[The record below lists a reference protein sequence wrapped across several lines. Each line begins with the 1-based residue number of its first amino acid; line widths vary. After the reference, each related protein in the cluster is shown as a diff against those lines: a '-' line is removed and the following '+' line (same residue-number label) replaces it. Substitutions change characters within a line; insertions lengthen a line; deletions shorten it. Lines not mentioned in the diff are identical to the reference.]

1 MRTKYTQATGKRN
14 VSFIGFLLVG
24 AAVVALL
31 ALPLSF
37 DLGFD
42 GETQFVDEAYAQ
54 GHQGSGSGHGGGGQ
68 GMGGDGK
75 GAGGTGKGQQGG
87 SGGKAIEDRIF
98 RDSGKDVLSAD
109 DDSDRPEW
117 AGGEKE
123 LNPHRG
129 TSNPTPG
136 INKGDDYGD
145 LWVLVRNPVTG
156 EPILVNGEYQ
166 VCVDAGCTDVI
177 LTVDGELPEGAV
189 VAEVELGRANI
200 VRSPD
205 KVTQH
210 ALDEV
215 LAKLTA
221 ATLVTVDDSGR
232 LVIDG
237 ATVDSPLENLALYI
251 ALMTNDPQLDPV
263 MDKLPGD
270 TLDLAASLLAAG
282 SDKTGTIGIDFVV
295 YFNVITDIVENDE
308 YYNFDAFDYNRDTT
322 YSGDITYFVQDPVTL
337 EVTSVTE
344 PILQAVFDNVSYT
357 SASGTGIS
365 DFTQAADD
373 ALQVIEFVHTQI
385 HVEEPQI

>member
-1 MRTKYTQATGKRN
+1 MTEKRN

-24 AAVVALL
+24 TAVVALL

-37 DLGFD
+37 DLGFE
-42 GETQFVDEAYAQ
+42 GEAQFVDEVYAQ
-54 GHQGSGSGHGGGGQ
+54 GHQGSGGGHGGGGK
-68 GMGGDGK
+68 GMGRAGQ
-75 GAGGTGKGQQGG
+75 GAGDIDKGQHGG
-87 SGGKAIEDRIF
+87 SGGKAIEDKVF
-98 RDSGKDVLSAD
+98 RGGGKDVLAVD

-166 VCVDAGCTDVI
+166 VCVDAGCTEVI
-177 LTVDGELPEGAV
+177 LTVDGELPEGV
-189 VAEVELGRANI
+189 EVAEVELGRANV

-221 ATLVTVDDSGR
+221 ATLVTVDDAGR
-232 LVIDG
+232 LVLDG

-251 ALMTNDPQLDPV
+251 ALMTSDPKLDPV

-282 SDKTGTIGIDFVV
+282 SDKTGTIGLDYVV
-295 YFNVITDIVENDE
+295 YLNVITDIVENDE

-322 YSGDITYFVQDPVTL
+322 YSGDITYFVQDPVTGV
-337 EVTSVTE
+337 VTSVTE
-344 PILQAVFDNVSYT
+344 PILTAVFDNVSYT

-385 HVEEPQI
+385 HVEEPSM

>member
-1 MRTKYTQATGKRN
+1 MKTTSTQATVKSN
-14 VSFIGFLLVG
+14 VSLIGLVILG
-24 AAVVALL
+24 VAVAALL
-31 ALPLSF
+31 AMPLSSF

-42 GETQFVDEAYAQ
+42 NEVYAQ
-54 GHQGSGSGHGGGGQ
+54 GHQGSGGGHGGGGK

-75 GAGGTGKGQQGG
+75 GAGGTGKGQHGV
-87 SGGKAIEDRIF
+87 SGGKAIEDKVF
-98 RDSGKDVLSAD
+98 RGGGKDALSAD

-117 AGGEKE
+117 AKGQKE

-136 INKGDDYGD
+136 IKKGDDYGD
-145 LWVLVRNPVTG
+145 LWVLLRNPVTG

-166 VCVDAGCTDVI
+166 VCVDAGCTEVI
-177 LTVDGELPEGAV
+177 LTVDGELPEGV
-189 VAEVELGRANI
+189 EVTEVELGRANV

-215 LAKLTA
+215 LTKLTA
-221 ATLVTVDDSGR
+221 ATLVTVDDAGR

-251 ALMTNDPQLDPV
+251 ALMTNDPKLVPV

-282 SDKTGTIGIDFVV
+282 SDKTGTIGLDYVV
-295 YFNVITDIVENDE
+295 YLNVITDIVANDE
-308 YYNFDAFDYNRDTT
+308 YFNYDAFDYSRDTT
-322 YSGDITYFVQDPVTL
+322 YSGDITYFVQDPETGV
-337 EVTSVTE
+337 VTSVTE
-344 PILQAVFDNVSYT
+344 PILTAVFDNVSYT
-357 SASGTGIS
+357 SDSGTGIS